1 MSTQK
6 YESGYSKLQKK
17 RKIKSLIQS
26 QKGALDK
33 FFTSN
38 KNNKLKNIDEY
49 SLNEQVN
56 NSLELNDNE
65 ILE

>member
-1 MSTQK
+1 M
-6 YESGYSKLQKK
+6 KLIIQSFKKK
-17 RKIKSLIQS
+17 RRIESLLQS

-38 KNNKLKNIDEY
+38 KPNKSKNIGEY
-49 SLNEQVN
+49 FLNEQVN
-56 NSLELNDNE
+56 NLLELDDNK